1 MKNDI
6 CNAILMAILMMAM
19 VLSGCVMN
27 LGGSLAISNR
37 SNADIATAD
46 TDGRANSTPDGA
58 HSVNAD
64 KTTEAS
70 AAVNTSS
77 GQADARKSQEAKAVE
92 TGKGDPEAPAEAGGD
107 VK

>member
-6 CNAILMAILMMAM
+6 CNAILMAILMAM

-37 SNADIATAD
+37 SNTDVAVAD
-46 TDGRANSTPDGA
+46 TDGKVVLKQEGDNSLA
-58 HSVNAD
+58 AD
-64 KTTEAS
+64 KTTEAK
-70 AAVNTSS
+70 AAVSTSGGEAS
-77 GQADARKSQEAKAVE
+77 VDARKSLAQGREDSA
-92 TGKGDPEAPAEAGGD
+92 EAPAETGGD